1 MSETPPLEI
10 EIISDVVCP
19 WCYIGLA
26 HLRQAVAWAEGQQ
39 PGVAQQL
46 RVRWSPY
53 MLNPRL
59 PTTGMPRRDYLVA
72 KFGEAGMAGY
82 AQIAD
87 HARAA
92 GLPMNLDAIPTQPN
106 TLAAHVLIAAIGEEG
121 ATDLVDRLFQAF
133 FVDGR
138 DLADQAVLLDCAQA
152 AGLSPERAQAALDDA
167 MLVKRVSH
175 IAEEWVDH
183 GVNGVP
189 TFRFRHGGSERLING
204 AAAPTVLGQ
213 TLLQML
219 QP

>member
-1 MSETPPLEI
+1 MSEPQELEI

-26 HLRQAVAWAEGQQ
+26 HLRQAIAWLEGQQ
-39 PGVAQQL
+39 PGSSTRL

-53 MLNPRL
+53 MLNPRM
-59 PTTGMPRRDYLVA
+59 PESGMPRRDYLVA
-72 KFGEAGMAGY
+72 KFGQTGLAGY

-92 GLPMNLDAIPTQPN
+92 GLPMNLDAIPVQPN
-106 TLAAHVLIAAIGEEG
+106 TLASHVLIAAMGDE
-121 ATDLVDRLFQAF
+121 ATTLVDHLFQAF

-138 DLADQAVLLDCAQA
+138 NLADQAVLLDCAEA
-152 AGLSPERAQAALDDA
+152 AGLSAERAQAALADT

-189 TFRFRHGGSERLING
+189 TFRLKSGAAERLING

-213 TLLQML
+213 TMLQMM

>member
-1 MSETPPLEI
+1 MSEPQEVEI

-26 HLRQAVAWAEGQQ
+26 HLRQAIAWLEGQQ
-39 PGVAQQL
+39 PGSSTRL

-53 MLNPRL
+53 MLNPRM
-59 PTTGMPRRDYLVA
+59 PESGMPRRDYLVA
-72 KFGEAGMAGY
+72 KFGQAGLAGY

-92 GLPMNLDAIPTQPN
+92 GLPMNLDAIPVQPN
-106 TLAAHVLIAAIGEEG
+106 TLAAHVLIAAMGDE
-121 ATDLVDRLFQAF
+121 ATTLVDQLFQAF

-138 DLADQAVLLDCAQA
+138 NLADQAVLLDCAEA
-152 AGLSPERAQAALDDA
+152 AGLSAERAQAALADT

-189 TFRFRHGGSERLING
+189 TFRLKSGSSERLING
-204 AAAPTVLGQ
+204 AAAPSVLGQ
-213 TLLQML
+213 TLLQMM

>member
-1 MSETPPLEI
+1 MSEPQELEI

-26 HLRQAVAWAEGQQ
+26 HLRQAIAWLEGQQ
-39 PGVAQQL
+39 PGSSTRL

-53 MLNPRL
+53 MLNPRM
-59 PTTGMPRRDYLVA
+59 PESGMPRRDYLVA
-72 KFGEAGMAGY
+72 KFGQAGLAGY

-92 GLPMNLDAIPTQPN
+92 GLPMNLDAIPVQPN
-106 TLAAHVLIAAIGEEG
+106 TLAAHVLIAAMGDE
-121 ATDLVDRLFQAF
+121 ATTLVDQLFQAF

-138 DLADQAVLLDCAQA
+138 NLADQAVLLDCAEG
-152 AGLSPERAQAALDDA
+152 AGLSAERAQAALADT

-189 TFRFRHGGSERLING
+189 TFRLKSGSAERLING
-204 AAAPTVLGQ
+204 AAAPSVLGQ
-213 TLLQML
+213 TLLQMM

>member
-1 MSETPPLEI
+1 VSDPSTLEI

-39 PGVAQQL
+39 PGISSKL
-46 RVRWSPY
+46 KVRWSPY
-53 MLNPRL
+53 MLNPRM
-59 PTTGMPRRDYLVA
+59 PTSGMPRRDYLVA
-72 KFGEAGMAGY
+72 KFGQSGLAGY

-87 HARAA
+87 HAHAV
-92 GLPMNLDAIPTQPN
+92 GLPMNLDVIPTQPN
-106 TLAAHVLIAAIGEEG
+106 TLAAHVLIAAIGEQG

-133 FVDGR
+133 FVDGQN
-138 DLADQAVLLDCAQA
+138 LADENVLLACAQA
-152 AGLSPERAQAALDDA
+152 AGLSRDRALAALADT

-189 TFRFRHGGSERLING
+189 TFRFKCGGADRLING
-204 AAAPTVLGQ
+204 AAAPAVLGQ

-219 QP
+219 PS

>member
-1 MSETPPLEI
+1 MPETPPLEI

-26 HLRQAVAWAEGQQ
+26 HLRQAVAWTEGQQ
-39 PGVAQQL
+39 PGAAQQL
-46 RVRWSPY
+46 RVRWCPY
-53 MLNPRL
+53 MLNPRM
-59 PTTGMPRRDYLVA
+59 PATGLPRREYLVA
-72 KFGEAGMAGY
+72 KFGEAGLAGY

-152 AGLSPERAQAALDDA
+152 AGLSPERAQAALNDA

-189 TFRFRHGGSERLING
+189 TFRFKCGAKERLING

-213 TLLQML
+213 TMLQML

>member
-1 MSETPPLEI
+1 MHSTLELEV

-26 HLRQAVAWAEGQQ
+26 HLRQAVVLLEREQ
-39 PGVAQQL
+39 PGLSAQL
-46 RVRWSPY
+46 RIRWSPY
-53 MLNPRL
+53 MLNPRM
-59 PTTGMPRRDYLVA
+59 PESGMPRRDYLVA
-72 KFGEAGMAGY
+72 KFGEAGLAGY

-87 HARAA
+87 HARSA
-92 GLPMNLDAIPTQPN
+92 GLPMNLAAIPTQPN
-106 TLAAHVLIAAIGEEG
+106 TLKAHVLIAAMGDE
-121 ATDLVDRLFQAF
+121 ATSLVDQLFQAF

-138 DLADQAVLLDCAQA
+138 NLADQAVLLECAQA
-152 AGLSPERAQAALDDA
+152 VGLSPERAQAALADT

-189 TFRFRHGGSERLING
+189 TFRLKRGQSERLING
-204 AAAPTVLGQ
+204 AAAPSVLGQ
-213 TLLQML
+213 TLLEMM

>member
-1 MSETPPLEI
+1 
-10 EIISDVVCP
+10 
-19 WCYIGLA
+19 
-26 HLRQAVAWAEGQQ
+26 
-39 PGVAQQL
+39 
-46 RVRWSPY
+46 
-53 MLNPRL
+53 MLNPRM
-59 PTTGMPRRDYLVA
+59 PATGIPRRDYLVA
-72 KFGEAGMAGY
+72 KFGEAGLAGY

-92 GLPMNLDAIPTQPN
+92 GLPMNLDAIPVQPN
-106 TLAAHVLIAAIGEEG
+106 TLAAHMLIAVMGDG
-121 ATDLVDRLFQAF
+121 ATDLVDVLFQAF

-138 DLADQAVLLDCAQA
+138 NLADQAVLLDCAEQ
-152 AGLSPERAQAALDDA
+152 AGLSRERALAALQDS

-189 TFRFRHGGSERLING
+189 TFRFRRGGSERLLNG

-213 TLLQML
+213 TMLQMM

>member
-1 MSETPPLEI
+1 
-10 EIISDVVCP
+10 
-19 WCYIGLA
+19 
-26 HLRQAVAWAEGQQ
+26 
-39 PGVAQQL
+39 
-46 RVRWSPY
+46 
-53 MLNPRL
+53 MLNPRM
-59 PTTGMPRRDYLVA
+59 PATGMPRRDYLVA
-72 KFGEAGMAGY
+72 KFGETGLAGY

-106 TLAAHVLIAAIGEEG
+106 TLVAHVLIAAMGDG
-121 ATDLVDRLFQAF
+121 ATELVDTLFQAF

-138 DLADQAVLLDCAQA
+138 NLADQSVLLDCAEQ
-152 AGLSPERAQAALDDA
+152 AGLSRERALAALQDS

-189 TFRFRHGGSERLING
+189 TFRFRHGASERLING

-213 TLLQML
+213 TMLQMM

>member
-26 HLRQAVAWAEGQQ
+26 HLRQAVAWAESQQ
-39 PGVAQQL
+39 PGVAHQL
-46 RVRWSPY
+46 RVKWSPY
-53 MLNPRL
+53 MLNPRM
-59 PTTGMPRRDYLVA
+59 PATGIPRRDYLVA
-72 KFGEAGMAGY
+72 KFGEAGLAGY

-87 HARAA
+87 HARTA
-92 GLPMNLDAIPTQPN
+92 GLPMNLDAIPVQPN
-106 TLAAHVLIAAIGEEG
+106 TLAAHMLIAVMGDG
-121 ATDLVDRLFQAF
+121 ATDLVDVLFQAF

-138 DLADQAVLLDCAQA
+138 NLADQAVLLDCAEQ
-152 AGLSPERAQAALDDA
+152 AGLSRERALAALQDS

-189 TFRFRHGGSERLING
+189 TFRFRRGGSERLING

-213 TLLQML
+213 TMLQMM

>member
-1 MSETPPLEI
+1 MSEEEKCEI

-39 PGVAQQL
+39 PGISSNL
-46 RVRWSPY
+46 KVRWSPY
-53 MLNPRL
+53 MLNPRM
-59 PTTGMPRRDYLVA
+59 PAEGMPRRDYLVA
-72 KFGEAGMAGY
+72 KFGQSGLAGY

-87 HARAA
+87 HAHAA
-92 GLPMNLDAIPTQPN
+92 GLPMNLDAIPVQPN
-106 TLAAHVLIAAIGEEG
+106 TLSAHVLIAAMGEAS
-121 ATDLVDRLFQAF
+121 ATDLVDALFQAF
-133 FVDGR
+133 FVDGQN
-138 DLADQAVLLDCAQA
+138 LANQEVLLACAER
-152 AGLSPERAQAALDDA
+152 AGLSRDRAIAALQDA

-189 TFRFRHGGSERLING
+189 TFRFKSGGAERLING
-204 AAAPTVLGQ
+204 AAVPTVLGQ

-219 QP
+219 AS

>member
-1 MSETPPLEI
+1 MSEPQELEI

-26 HLRQAVAWAEGQQ
+26 HLRQAIAWLEGQQ
-39 PGVAQQL
+39 PGSSTRL

-53 MLNPRL
+53 MLNPRM
-59 PTTGMPRRDYLVA
+59 PESGMPRRDYLVA
-72 KFGEAGMAGY
+72 KFGQAGLAGY

-92 GLPMNLDAIPTQPN
+92 GLPMNIDAIPVQPN
-106 TLAAHVLIAAIGEEG
+106 TLAAHVLIAAMGDE
-121 ATDLVDRLFQAF
+121 ATSLVDQFFQAF

-138 DLADQAVLLDCAQA
+138 NLADQAVLLDCAEA
-152 AGLSPERAQAALDDA
+152 AGLSAERAQAALADT

-189 TFRFRHGGSERLING
+189 TFRLKSGSAERLING
-204 AAAPTVLGQ
+204 AAAPSVLGQ
-213 TLLQML
+213 TLLQMM

>member
-1 MSETPPLEI
+1 MPEPQELEI

-26 HLRQAVAWAEGQQ
+26 HLRQAVAWAEGQH
-39 PGVAQQL
+39 PGIAQQL

-53 MLNPRL
+53 MLNPRM
-59 PTTGMPRRDYLVA
+59 PAAGMPRRDYLVA
-72 KFGEAGMAGY
+72 KFGQAGLAGY

-92 GLPMNLDAIPTQPN
+92 GLPMNLDAIPVQPN
-106 TLAAHVLIAAIGEEG
+106 TLAAHVLIAAMGDE
-121 ATDLVDRLFQAF
+121 ATGLVDQLFQAF
-133 FVDGR
+133 FADGR
-138 DLADQAVLLDCAQA
+138 NLADQAVLLDCAQA
-152 AGLSPERAQAALDDA
+152 VGLSPERAQAALADT

-189 TFRFRHGGSERLING
+189 TFRFKRGSSERLING

-213 TLLQML
+213 TLLQMM

>member
-1 MSETPPLEI
+1 MSEPQELEI

-26 HLRQAVAWAEGQQ
+26 HLRQAIAWLEGQQ
-39 PGVAQQL
+39 PGSSTRL

-53 MLNPRL
+53 MLNPRM
-59 PTTGMPRRDYLVA
+59 PESGMPRRDYLVA
-72 KFGEAGMAGY
+72 KFGQAGLAGY

-92 GLPMNLDAIPTQPN
+92 GLPMNLDAIPVQPN
-106 TLAAHVLIAAIGEEG
+106 TLAAHVLIAAMGDE
-121 ATDLVDRLFQAF
+121 ATTLVDQLFQAF

-138 DLADQAVLLDCAQA
+138 NLADQAVLLDCAEA
-152 AGLSPERAQAALDDA
+152 AGLSAERAQAALADT

-189 TFRFRHGGSERLING
+189 TFRLKSGSSERLING
-204 AAAPTVLGQ
+204 AAAPSVLGQ
-213 TLLQML
+213 TLLQMM

>member
-1 MSETPPLEI
+1 MPEPQELEI

-26 HLRQAVAWAEGQQ
+26 HLRQAVAWLESQK
-39 PGVAQQL
+39 PGASARL
-46 RVRWSPY
+46 RVKWSPY
-53 MLNPRL
+53 MLNPRM
-59 PTTGMPRRDYLVA
+59 PETGMPRRDYLVA
-72 KFGEAGMAGY
+72 KFGQAGLAGY

-92 GLPMNLDAIPTQPN
+92 GLPMDLDAIPVQPN
-106 TLAAHVLIAAIGEEG
+106 TLAAHVLIAAMGDE
-121 ATDLVDRLFQAF
+121 ATSLVDQLFQAF

-138 DLADQAVLLDCAQA
+138 NLADQAVLLDCAQA
-152 AGLSPERAQAALDDA
+152 VGLSPERAKAALADT

-189 TFRFRHGGSERLING
+189 TFRFKLGPSERLING
-204 AAAPTVLGQ
+204 AAAPSVLGQ
-213 TLLQML
+213 TMLQMM
-219 QP
+219 QS